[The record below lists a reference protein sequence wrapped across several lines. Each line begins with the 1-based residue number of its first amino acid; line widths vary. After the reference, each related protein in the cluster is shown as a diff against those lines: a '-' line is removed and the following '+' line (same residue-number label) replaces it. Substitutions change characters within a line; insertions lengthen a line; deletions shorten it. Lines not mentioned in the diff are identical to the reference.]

1 MQLLTPTWL
10 LLSALAIPIILL
22 YMLRLRRKQARVS
35 STFLWMQVLRE
46 QQANTPWQKL
56 KRNLLLFLQLLI
68 LTAMIFA
75 LTRPAVET
83 IVVASGS
90 VIIILDAS
98 ASMNATDISPSR
110 FDSARVTIS
119 TLINQLPSA
128 SQVTLILAGHTPKT
142 LIAGESNKTLLQN
155 ALADAKAAQGETD
168 WFAAFSL
175 AAGAAQINQLETTT
189 VIVSDGGL
197 PQSGLPSLPGE
208 TRYIPVGESAEN
220 IGITALALRNAQ
232 NTPEL
237 FAEITNFGK
246 TNHVVTISFY
256 FGQELITARKME
268 IKGSQAKSL
277 TLDKLPKESGVY
289 TASISID
296 DTLQPDSFSLDDTAY
311 AVYQSASARR
321 VLLVSK
327 GNLFIEQLL
336 ASLPNIQ
343 PFRALPAQDG
353 SLQIPNDPFD
363 LYIFDG
369 ISPAELPSGN
379 LLFIN
384 PSSNPLFTVGAI
396 YKDIKDIQV
405 RENNLTQF
413 VDFSNVHILQAHS
426 IDAPNWA
433 DELITTDQGAL
444 VFAGETD
451 SRRIAA
457 LTFDLRESDLPLQ
470 VAYPILFSNLINYL
484 VPPTAFDATQSLKP
498 AESITIIPNTFANQ
512 IAVVAPN
519 QKAIAFDA
527 NQNIV
532 FSDTQDIGYYAVNFL
547 SEKKTSVEYFAVN
560 LFSLEESNIA
570 PRDSI
575 KVGKSQITPTVSE
588 KIGQRELWKWL
599 AALALIIL
607 MIEWQVFH
615 RREITFKRLN
625 V

>member
-155 ALADAKAAQGETD
+155 TLADAKATQGETD